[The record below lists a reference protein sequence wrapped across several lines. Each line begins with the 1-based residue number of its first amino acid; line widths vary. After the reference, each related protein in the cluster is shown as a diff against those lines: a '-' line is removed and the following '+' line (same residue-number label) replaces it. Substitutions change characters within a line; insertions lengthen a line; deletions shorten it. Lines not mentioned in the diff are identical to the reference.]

1 MQQIFSYI
9 YNNRIT
15 VVYDTDASRTVRNRQ
30 VYTRTVD
37 IYPEVDNPIQIKFM
51 NQDQKPE
58 VLANV
63 VVKFDVIDDYVGANS
78 NVVLSKTATAV
89 NAAAG
94 LWSVTLTSANVA
106 QLDRST
112 YNYMVKLQ
120 SNVTSANTAAYTDDN
135 FGAYGQIR
143 VHNNAK

>member
-1 MQQIFSYI
+1 M
-9 YNNRIT
+9 
-15 VVYDTDASRTVRNRQ
+15 VYDTDASRTVRNRQ

>member
-9 YNNRIT
+9 YDNRIT
-15 VVYDTDASRTVRNRQ
+15 VVYDTDNSTTVRNRQ

-51 NQDQKPE
+51 NQDQKPQ
-58 VLANV
+58 VLSNV
-63 VVKFDVIDDYVGANS
+63 VVKFDLIDDYVGANS
-78 NVVLSKTATAV
+78 NVILSKTATAV
-89 NAAAG
+89 NANAG
-94 LWSVTLTSANVA
+94 LWSVTLTTANVA
-106 QLDRST
+106 ELERST
-112 YNYMVKLQ
+112 YNYMIKVQ
-120 SNVTSANTAAYTDDN
+120 NTVTNVNIAGYTDDN

>member
-37 IYPEVDNPIQIKFM
+37 IYPGVDNPVQIKFM

-63 VVKFDVIDDYVGANS
+63 VVRFDVIDDYVGANS

-89 NAAAG
+89 NANAG
-94 LWSVTLTSANVA
+94 IWSVTLTSANVA
-106 QLDRST
+106 NLDRST
-112 YNYMVKLQ
+112 YNYMVKIQ
-120 SNVTSANTAAYTDDN
+120 SNVTNANTAAYTDDN

-143 VHNNAK
+143 VHNNTK